1 MLVGCRRLQQ
11 ILQSKNISQR
21 SRSLKRESTARQHGM
36 HTSMRYESLVCGNLG
51 QVALSLCVGLSTSLE
66 RMSSPLGEFA
76 GRPVFKLLTMT
87 SLSGKSP
94 KDAPCSIYLWL
105 RHFSFVSEYN
115 LGHLQ
120 EEPADNWGGLIMHP
134 SRHKKRVGTA
144 RIMRSAVAT
153 QPWLDRG
160 AVLSLF

>member
-1 MLVGCRRLQQ
+1 VVILDRL
-11 ILQSKNISQR
+11 
-21 SRSLKRESTARQHGM
+21 
-36 HTSMRYESLVCGNLG
+36 
-51 QVALSLCVGLSTSLE
+51 LSLSLGLSTSLE

-94 KDAPCSIYLWL
+94 KDAPCSVHLWL

-134 SRHKKRVGTA
+134 RWHKKRVGTA

-153 QPWLDRG
+153 QPWLDPG